1 MQMLKEFK
9 LKKVLQ
15 LAGLA
20 MAVATA
26 GFSSAAMAET
36 KIAVINVPRI
46 MQEIPQGK
54 AVEAKLKSEFS
65 SRVREL
71 QGLESQGQALS
82 AKLKKDESF
91 MSADERTKSQ
101 RKLAE
106 LQADFNLKGQ
116 ALQEDQRR
124 RYGEEQKKV
133 LQKVQAAVDSIAK
146 AQGFDLVL
154 NGQAVVYGSEK
165 VDISSQ
171 VIQQVSK
178 SK

>member
-20 MAVATA
+20 MAVATS

-71 QGLESQGQALS
+71 HGLESQGQALS

-124 RYGEEQKKV
+124 RYGEEQKIV

-146 AQGFDLVL
+146 AQGYDLVL

>member
-20 MAVATA
+20 MAVATS

-71 QGLESQGQALS
+71 QGLESQGLALS

-124 RYGEEQKKV
+124 RYGEEQKIV

-146 AQGFDLVL
+146 AQGYDLVL

>member
-1 MQMLKEFK
+1 MS
-9 LKKVLQ
+9 KVLRVAS
-15 LAGLA
+15 LALGL
-20 MAVATA
+20 MAV
-26 GFSSAAMAET
+26 GFSTQAAAET

-65 SRVREL
+65 SRISEMQR
-71 QGLESQGQALS
+71 LESEGQSLA

-91 MSADERTKSQ
+91 MSADERTKMQ
-101 RKLAE
+101 RRLAE

-124 RYGEEQKKV
+124 RFNEEQKKV
-133 LQKVQAAVDSIAK
+133 LNKVQDAIDSIAK
-146 AQGFDLVL
+146 AQGYDLVL
-154 NGQAVVYGSEK
+154 NGQSVVFGAEK
-165 VDISSQ
+165 LDISAQ